1 MKLFT
6 SLKPANSQHNGF
18 LETHGLGHSICM
30 KKKKKISKSKKLN
43 KINDIT

>member
-6 SLKPANSQHNGF
+6 SLKPGNSQHNGF
-18 LETHGLGHSICM
+18 LETHGLGHSMCM
-30 KKKKKISKSKKLN
+30 KKKKISKSKKLS

>member
-18 LETHGLGHSICM
+18 LETHGLGHSMCM
-30 KKKKKISKSKKLN
+30 KKKKISKSKKLS
-43 KINDIT
+43 KINDKT